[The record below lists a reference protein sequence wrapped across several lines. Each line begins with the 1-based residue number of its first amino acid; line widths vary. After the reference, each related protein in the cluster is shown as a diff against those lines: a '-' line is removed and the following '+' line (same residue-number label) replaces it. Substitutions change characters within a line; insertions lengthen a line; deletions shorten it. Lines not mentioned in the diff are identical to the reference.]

1 MTICF
6 VIPAE
11 AHRGYVPASFCFFDC
26 RKAVLAVVLV
36 PELVCLYKS
45 RSSKLTTR
53 QRTEAYL

>member
-36 PELVCLYKS
+36 PGLVCLYKS

-53 QRTEAYL
+53 QRTEA

>member
-11 AHRGYVPASFCFFDC
+11 ANRGYVPPFLFFFDC